1 MFRKLKESLSSLSL
15 SRKFFLSLLFL
26 LTLFSALI
34 SLIFYFYLKER
45 LLNQTYEK
53 LQLFYLQMEALE
65 HYVKKEL
72 RPALWDILKKSFREN
87 EFIVEGMSTTH
98 IKKRLYEYLKSNYP
112 EVSFERISLNP
123 LNPENSFKKEHYLFL
138 EKVKEKGY
146 FQGLMKLEEGEF
158 LVYVKPIYAEKG
170 CLACHGRLRDMPHQ
184 LVERYQLK
192 KDFPWKEGDLMGIEV
207 VKIPLKEALSDIKA
221 LSISIF
227 TISLLAS
234 LFLLVSLEGVFY
246 TLILRP
252 IRAIRDHLRKIREGS
267 LPLHTPLN
275 LEQKD
280 EFGELAYSM
289 NKFLSHLSQ
298 VQKALLE
305 NLETLE
311 TLLESITHPI
321 ALINSN
327 CEVEI
332 SNKAYQSF
340 PYQECYKELLLKVF
354 ALKKS
359 LTETIETEDGKIYQL
374 FLYPVFNENQEVK
387 RAVLLFEDI
396 TERKRMEER
405 LILTEKLAAVG
416 QLAAGLAHEIN
427 NPLSGI
433 LLMVNHLKKNNL
445 PKEEKETYL
454 EYIREGLLRIQR
466 LLQDLLNFS
475 RNREIK
481 KQLVSINA
489 LLEETLELCSY
500 LFDKNG
506 ISLVKELSSNLP
518 PLFLDKDKMQ
528 QVFLN
533 LILNAIQAMENSEK
547 KLLFVRTYLK
557 DNKVFISIED
567 TGPGVPEE
575 IRTRIFD
582 PFFTTKPP
590 GKGTGLGLTVS
601 LAIVESHGGRIY
613 LEKGACG
620 ANFIVELPLS

>member
-1 MFRKLKESLSSLSL
+1 MFRKLKESLSSLPL
-15 SRKFFLSLLFL
+15 SRKLFLSLLLL

-34 SLIFYFYLKER
+34 SLTFYFYLKER
-45 LLNQTYEK
+45 LLNHAYEK
-53 LQLFYLQMEALE
+53 IHLFYLQMEALE
-65 HYVKKEL
+65 YYVKREL

-98 IKKRLYEYLKSNYP
+98 IKKRLYEYFKSKYS
-112 EVSFERISLNP
+112 ELFFERISP
-123 LNPENSFKKEHYLFL
+123 YPIDPENYFKEEHYLFL
-138 EKVKEKGY
+138 EMVKGKKY
-146 FQGLMKLEEGEF
+146 FQGVVKLKEGEF
-158 LVYVKPIYAEKG
+158 LVYVKPIYVERG
-170 CLACHGRLRDMPHQ
+170 CLACHGRLRDMPQQ
-184 LVERYQLK
+184 LRERYQLK
-192 KDFPWKEGDLMGIEV
+192 KDFPWKEGDLMGLEV
-207 VKIPLKEALSDIKA
+207 VKIPLKEALSEIKS

-227 TISLLAS
+227 TISFLAS

-252 IRAIRDHLRKIREGS
+252 IRAIRNHLRKIREGS
-267 LPLHTPLN
+267 LPLNTPLN
-275 LEQKD
+275 LKQKD

-289 NKFLSHLSQ
+289 NKFLSYLSQ
-298 VQKALLE
+298 AQEALSE

-327 CEVEI
+327 CEIEI

-340 PYQECYKELLLKVF
+340 PYKECQRELLLKVF
-354 ALKKS
+354 TTKKP
-359 LTETIETEDGKIYQL
+359 LTETVETKDGKIYQL
-374 FLYPVFNENQEVK
+374 FLYPVFSENQEVK
-387 RAVLLFEDI
+387 KAVLLFEDI
-396 TERKRMEER
+396 TERKKMEER

-454 EYIREGLLRIQR
+454 EYIRMGLLRIQR

-481 KQLVSINA
+481 KQLVSIND

-500 LFDKNG
+500 LFEKNG
-506 ISLVKELSSNLP
+506 ISLEKELSPDLP
-518 PLFLDKDKMQ
+518 PLLLDKDKME

-547 KLLFVRTYLK
+547 KILFIRTYLK
-557 DNKVFISIED
+557 NNKVFISIED
-567 TGPGVPEE
+567 TGSGVPEE

-601 LAIVESHGGRIY
+601 LAIVESHGGRLY
-613 LEKGACG
+613 LEKGSYG
-620 ANFIVELPLS
+620 ANFIIELPLS